1 MSRLK
6 VISLLAIVL
15 GLNVIAG
22 CNDRTAEER
31 YAVADAK
38 VLQSLEPVCG
48 RGTPVKQDD
57 RYLCLYV
64 NSDGAAVVRT
74 ILDAPVKG
82 FM

>member
-1 MSRLK
+1 MTRIKFSC
-6 VISLLAIVL
+6 LLTIVL

-22 CNDRTAEER
+22 CNDRQAEER
-31 YAVADAK
+31 DALADAK
-38 VLQSLEPVCG
+38 VLQSLGPVCG

-57 RYLCLYV
+57 RFLCLYV
-64 NSDGAAVVRT
+64 NSDGAAVVRA